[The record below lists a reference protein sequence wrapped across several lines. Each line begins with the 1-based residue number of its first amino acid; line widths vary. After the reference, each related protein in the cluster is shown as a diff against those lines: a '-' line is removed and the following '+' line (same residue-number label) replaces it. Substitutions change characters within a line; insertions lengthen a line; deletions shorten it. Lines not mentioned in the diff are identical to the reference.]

1 MVMYS
6 NAELSDNVNDENDED
21 SSDDSDDDN
30 ARQPASSLQNRIS
43 ER

>member
-1 MVMYS
+1 MVVYS

-21 SSDDSDDDN
+21 SRDDSDDDD
-30 ARQPASSLQNRIS
+30 ARQPASSLQSRIS